1 MKVVRQENDSE
12 ARRSSGSEDLNEDPI
27 KELPSVTTVPTAPS
41 PPVSPTSVRPRTVAR
56 TGLYA
61 LLAANA
67 AVVTLFAVRAG
78 FASNALVVIGRFA
91 GLYGALLM
99 AFQLLLVARLPW
111 LDHRIGMD
119 RLTNWHRWTGFG
131 LLWTLVAH
139 LVFITFGYARSS
151 SLDPVSRLVDLAETV
166 EGVLRATVAT
176 ALILVVGAVSARR
189 ARRRLAYETWHFI
202 HLYTYAAV
210 VLAFTHQVAVGTT
223 FTASAAATA
232 YWYTLWIA
240 AGAALV
246 TGRLLLPLR
255 RNLRHRL
262 RVEAVVPESD
272 QVVSVYITGRDLD
285 RLPARAGQFFLWRFL
300 TKDRWWQANPY
311 SLSAAPDGTRL
322 RLTAK
327 AAGAGSASLR
337 HLRPGTRVFAEG
349 PYGAFTALH
358 RTRPASL
365 LIAGGVGVTPIRA
378 LLEEIEG
385 HAVVVHRVAGERDAV
400 LHDELRELAVA
411 KGAELHLVT
420 GPPVPD
426 RLGPRELAALVPDI
440 TERDVFLCG
449 PPPMMTAV
457 LGTLRE
463 LGVPGRQIHFERFS
477 LAG

>member
-1 MKVVRQENDSE
+1 M
-12 ARRSSGSEDLNEDPI
+12 
-27 KELPSVTTVPTAPS
+27 TTVQS
-41 PPVSPTSVRPRTVAR
+41 PPVPPTAIRPKVVAR

-61 LLAANA
+61 VLAANA
-67 AVVTLFAVRAG
+67 AVVTLFAVQAG

-111 LDHRIGMD
+111 LDRRIGMD

-131 LLWTLVAH
+131 LLWTLVGHA
-139 LVFITFGYARSS
+139 VFITLGYAESS
-151 SLDPVSRLVDLAETV
+151 SMDPVGQLVDLAETV
-166 EGVLRATVAT
+166 EGVLRAAVAMV
-176 ALILVVGAVSARR
+176 LILVIGGVSARL

-202 HLYTYAAV
+202 HLYTYVAV

-223 FTASAAATA
+223 FTASSAATA
-232 YWYTLWIA
+232 YWYGVW
-240 AGAALV
+240 GVALGSV
-246 TGRLLLPLR
+246 VLGRAVLPLW
-255 RNLRHRL
+255 RNWRHQL
-262 RVEAVVPESD
+262 RVESVVPESD
-272 QVVSVYITGRDLD
+272 NVVSVYITGRDLD

-300 TKDRWWQANPY
+300 TKDRWWQANPF

-327 AAGAGSASLR
+327 AAGDGSAGLR
-337 HLRPGTRVFAEG
+337 HIEPGTRVFAEG
-349 PYGAFTALH
+349 PYGAFTAMH
-358 RTRPASL
+358 RTRPESL

-378 LLEEIEG
+378 LLEEIHG
-385 HAVVVHRVAGERDAV
+385 HAVVIYRVAGERDAV
-400 LHDELRELAVA
+400 LYDELRELALA

-426 RLGPRELAALVPDI
+426 RLAPRELAALVPDI
-440 TERDVFLCG
+440 AERDVFLCG
-449 PPPMMTAV
+449 PPPMMNAV

-463 LGVPGRQIHFERFS
+463 LDVPKTQIHFERFS